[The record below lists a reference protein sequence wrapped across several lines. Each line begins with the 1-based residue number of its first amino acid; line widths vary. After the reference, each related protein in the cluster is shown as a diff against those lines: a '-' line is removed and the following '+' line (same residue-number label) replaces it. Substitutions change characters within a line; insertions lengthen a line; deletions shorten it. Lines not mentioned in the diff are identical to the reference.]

1 MRRISIRKL
10 IWVGSSRKDLDGFPE
25 NVKDVMG
32 YALHLAQCGDKHPD
46 SKPLKGFGGAKT
58 LEVVDNFD
66 RNTFRTVYIVKFAEV
81 VYVLHYFQKKS
92 KSGIATPK
100 PDMDL
105 IKSRLK
111 EAENI
116 HQALYG

>member
-1 MRRISIRKL
+1 MRQISIRKL
-10 IWVGSSRKDLDGFPE
+10 IWVGSSRKELAGFPE
-25 NVKDVMG
+25 SVKDVMG

-46 SKPLKGFGGAKT
+46 SKPLKGFGGAKI
-58 LEVVDNFD
+58 LVVANFD
-66 RNTFRTVYIVKFAEV
+66 RNTFRTVYTVKFAEV
-81 VYVLHYFQKKS
+81 VYVLHCFQKKS
-92 KSGIATPK
+92 KSGIAMPK

-111 EAENI
+111 EVEKI